1 MAADFKP
8 ELGAYKSLKPFVF
21 WAQTTLPTVFDDSL
35 SYYESVS
42 KLAKM
47 INTLLENVDT
57 SEQNIEKLAQA
68 YDELQG
74 YVNTYF
80 DNLDVQNEINNKLDS
95 LAEDGTLSDLIEPFL
110 PDIVASQIGDVV
122 GEQIGGTVA
131 EQIGDVIEEQ
141 LPDQFTLGAN
151 GSERLSEWLAAHITQ
166 PTNLV
171 LDPTLSIDGAAAD
184 AAATGTAIANESF
197 AREKLQANLF
207 DVPINSGT
215 RNTILNV
222 NTGAVT
228 EDTES
233 GYSTYNFS
241 IIGGKEVLFYG
252 RSFTEVTGTGYAFYD
267 KNGTYISG
275 GEYNIVSNYELV
287 NAPANAYTCTA
298 CYKMPNSTDIRANC
312 YIAVVSNIQEV
323 IDYINDVKKTIPTPV
338 VVDPTLSVEG
348 EAADAKA
355 TGDRLND
362 FKSEFVEPFA
372 PAIVKGSYI
381 GITNGKSA
389 SSNKYARTDLLSG
402 RESITAVNFDNV
414 DYEFAAIF
422 YDTTGNLNGSGFLS
436 DYDYTYGTGERV
448 LPDDA
453 TFFALSFRRNDQ
465 ANITDADVAAITA
478 SLSCVPNVLGELNEI
493 ERRMENHIDLLPR
506 KMHGTITTNGGIGS
520 VVDLTPN
527 PTTNYIYVVYQCKQG
542 DVFQI
547 AGSGGSMAR
556 LWCIT
561 DNNLRII
568 NVAAANRLI
577 SPDAPYILTAAQD
590 GYLIFNHFAG
600 SETSPLLTVTTL
612 VGGHSDEA
620 ITEIIRDVTA
630 DDIAKVQKID
640 RFIFSRDIK
649 DTFLLPTA
657 LLPNHPWDDG
667 NGVYS
672 PITATQMYAQYD
684 ALAEAHSEEL
694 TAKVI
699 GTASDGT
706 TPIKAYYFTPAHLE
720 TRYRIWRP
728 KIMVNCATHGWE
740 KCGTETMLLLLKI
753 LFEHWD
759 SDPLLEVLRW
769 DVNWVIVPVSNP
781 YGFNNN
787 TRKNANGVDINRNY
801 APGWAKRVTN
811 PSSQTYQGEAAL
823 SEPESIAINA
833 LMVAEKPDIGI
844 DFHDFGQSTNRLSWV
859 SARPSK
865 YRGVSI
871 NAYHLAQVCQD
882 KTNRRLVKTI
892 SFLSGLNP
900 MTLGKITDGTY
911 PIGLTADAYYYNGAK
926 FAYTFET
933 CGMLTID
940 PEAKRFSDAH
950 ALICIDA
957 FSNFVA
963 QNLQQLYRV
972 DETFDVV
979 STSDEPEPEPEE

>member
-21 WAQTTLPTVFDDSL
+21 WAQATLPTVFDDSL

-47 INTLLENVDT
+47 VNTLLENVDT
-57 SEQNIEKLAQA
+57 TEENIEKLAQA

-80 DNLDVQNEINNKLDS
+80 DNLDVQNEINNKLDT

-110 PDIVASQIGDVV
+110 PEITRTLLPPIVATQIGDA
-122 GEQIGGTVA
+122 VA
-131 EQIGDVIEEQ
+131 EQLEPVVEEQVAEQ
-141 LPDQFTLGAN
+141 LPDQFVVDGP
-151 GSERLSEWLAAHITQ
+151 GSQRVGDWLEEHIST
-166 PTNLV
+166 PSTVVIDNSLTV
-171 LDPTLSIDGAAAD
+171 DGAAAD
-184 AAATGTAIANESF
+184 AGATGRAINNI
-197 AREKLQANLF
+197 REQSDRVLAQTY
-207 DVPINSGT
+207 DVPI
-215 RNTILNV
+215 
-222 NTGAVT
+222 
-228 EDTES
+228 
-233 GYSTYNFS
+233 YSTGTPFTTLDPDTGVVS
-241 IIGGKEVLFYG
+241 AIDPETAGVRTGTCRFEVFGGGKTLFSGLFFSQISY
-252 RSFTEVTGTGYAFYD
+252 TGYAFYD
-267 KNGTYISG
+267 KDNEYISG
-275 GEYNIVSNYELV
+275 GYYSDENLENIVNV
-287 NAPANAYTCTA
+287 PANAYYCIA
-298 CYKMPNSTDIRANC
+298 AYKLSEPDTVRGSQ
-312 YIAVVSNIQEV
+312 YITNFPDQNLQE
-323 IDYINDVKKTIPTPV
+323 IIEY
-338 VVDPTLSVEG
+338 
-348 EAADAKA
+348 
-355 TGDRLND
+355 LND
-362 FKSEFVEPFA
+362 FKNTIPAPDTEPFT
-372 PAIVKGSYI
+372 PTIVKGSYI
-381 GITNGKSA
+381 GVANGKSA
-389 SSNKYARTDLLSG
+389 SSAKYARTDLLSG
-402 RESITAVNFDNV
+402 RDSIKAVNFASA
-414 DYEFAAIF
+414 DYEFVAIF
-422 YDTTGNLNGSGFLS
+422 YDTTGNLSGSGFLTG
-436 DYDYTYGTGERV
+436 YDYTYGTGERV
-448 LPDDA
+448 LPDEA
-453 TFFALSFRRNDQ
+453 AFFALSFRRRDQ
-465 ANITDADVAAITA
+465 TNITDADVAAIRA
-478 SLSCVPNVLGELNEI
+478 SLICVPNIIGELNEI

-506 KMHGTITTNGGIGS
+506 KMYGTITTNGGIGS
-520 VVDLTPN
+520 IVDLTPN
-527 PTTNYIYVVYQCKQG
+527 PTTNYIYVVYQCKKG

-568 NVAAANRLI
+568 SVAAANRI
-577 SPDAPYILTAAQD
+577 INPDTPYILTAAQD
-590 GYLIFNHFAG
+590 GYLIFNHFSA

-620 ITEIIRDVTA
+620 IVEIIQGVTA
-630 DDIAKVQKID
+630 DDISKVQKID

-649 DTFLLPTA
+649 DTFLLPAA
-657 LLPNHPWDDG
+657 LLPEHPWDDD

-672 PITATQMYAQYD
+672 SITATQMYAQYD
-684 ALAEAHSEEL
+684 ALVEAHPEEL
-694 TAKVI
+694 TAETI

-706 TPIKAYYFTPAHLE
+706 TPIKAYRFTPAHVE
-720 TRYRIWRP
+720 TSYRIWRP

-769 DVNWVIVPVSNP
+769 DVDWVIVPVSNP
-781 YGFNNN
+781 YGFDHN

-833 LMVAEKPDIGI
+833 LMVTEKPDIGI
-844 DFHDFGQSTNRLSWV
+844 DFHDFGQSTSRLSWV
-859 SARPSK
+859 GARPGV

-871 NAYHLAQVCQD
+871 NSYHLAQVCQD
-882 KTNRRLVKTI
+882 KTNRRLVKAI

-900 MTLGKITDGTY
+900 TTLGKITDGTY
-911 PIGLTADAYYYNGAK
+911 PLGLTADAYYYNGAK

-950 ALICIDA
+950 ALICIDEFA
-957 FSNFVA
+957 NFVA